1 MRAASRQ
8 RSAWVWLVLGLA
20 MISCGVSH
28 GASSELQTLLDSVRA
43 DARQQSAQQS
53 ERERAFVRRKQ
64 EQQALLAQAQR
75 QVQQAQR
82 EVEALRQ
89 TIAAQG
95 RKIEAQE
102 QALEERSGDLQ
113 SVAAVLRDG
122 ATTALEQFNNS
133 LVTLDDRERL
143 ARITAL
149 TQVAEVPS
157 SEELQTLWLELQA
170 EATALAETE
179 QLELEAGDVSGDLVP
194 MRITRYGG
202 FALRNAEGEYLRWR
216 GGRSAPELIARQPKP
231 GLAERVAGASV
242 DGLIV
247 DPTGGLL
254 LGLQQSKPSLRERV
268 AQGGIIGFVILG
280 FGALGLVLGLA
291 QWLYLLFVGA
301 KVGRQLKQ
309 PAQAQLSNPLGRVL
323 ALRESGAGRDF
334 SSLELAAD
342 EAVMREV
349 PRLERLQDTVRLLA
363 AVAPLLGLLG
373 TVTGMIETFQA
384 ITLFGTGDP
393 KLMAGGISQAL
404 MTTVLGLVVAVPLL
418 FLHSLVVARS
428 RSIVQVLDQQSAGLL
443 AELREEQ
450 GAVLAP
456 EAA

>member
-1 MRAASRQ
+1 MSILRILRVGGARLCLGVGAMSVVLSAAS
-8 RSAWVWLVLGLA
+8 A
-20 MISCGVSH
+20 
-28 GASSELQTLLDSVRA
+28 SELQSLLDGVRA
-43 DARQQSAQQS
+43 DARQQSAQQT
-53 ERERAFVRRKQ
+53 ERERAFLRRKQ
-64 EQQALLAQAQR
+64 EQQALLASAQR
-75 QVQQAQR
+75 QVQQAER
-82 EVEALRQ
+82 EVDALRQ
-89 TIAAQG
+89 TIATQG
-95 RKIEAQE
+95 RKIEAQ
-102 QALEERSGDLQ
+102 QKALEERSGDLQ

-122 ATTALEQFNNS
+122 ATTALEQFNSS
-133 LVTLDDRERL
+133 LVTLDDPERL
-143 ARITAL
+143 ARMTAL
-149 TQVAEVPS
+149 TRVADVPS

-170 EATALAETE
+170 EATALAKT
-179 QLELEAGDVSGDLVP
+179 QRLQVEAGDVSGDLRS
-194 MRITRYGG
+194 MSLTRYGG
-202 FALRNAEGEYLRWR
+202 FALRDDEGQYLRWR

-242 DGLIV
+242 DGLII

-254 LGLQQSKPSLRERV
+254 LGLQQSKPSLRERI

-280 FGALGLVLGLA
+280 LGALGLVLGLV
-291 QWLYLLFVGA
+291 QWLYLLVVGA
-301 KVGRQLKQ
+301 KVSQQLKQ
-309 PAQAQLSNPLGRVL
+309 PEQARLNNPLGRVL
-323 ALRESGAGRDF
+323 ALRSSGAGRDF

-450 GAVLAP
+450 GAVLTAEP
-456 EAA
+456 A